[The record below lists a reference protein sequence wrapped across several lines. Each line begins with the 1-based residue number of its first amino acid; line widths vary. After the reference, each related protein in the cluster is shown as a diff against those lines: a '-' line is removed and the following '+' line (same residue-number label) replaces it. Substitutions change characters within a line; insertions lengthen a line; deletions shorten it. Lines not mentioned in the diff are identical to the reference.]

1 MRLLVTWLVAAAT
14 LSLVTLASVPAEP
27 STVIVTSVVVLT
39 GAVLLASRY
48 LAVLIVAVT
57 LTVGSRAHQHGEVL
71 TRIAAPRHPNTAGR
85 PRTRAPA
92 RSVATA

>member
-1 MRLLVTWLVAAAT
+1 MRALITWLVAVAT
-14 LSLVTLASVPAEP
+14 LSLVTLGVAPGEP
-27 STVIVTSVVVLT
+27 STAVVTGVVVLA

-48 LAVLIVAVT
+48 LAVLIVAFT
-57 LTVGSRAHQHGEVL
+57 LTVGSRARQHEEVL

>member
-1 MRLLVTWLVAAAT
+1 VHALVPWLVAVAT
-14 LSLVTLASVPAEP
+14 VSMVSLAVAPAEP
-27 STVIVTSVVVLT
+27 SAVIVTSVVVLA

-48 LAVLIVAVT
+48 LAVLIVAFT
-57 LTVGSRAHQHGEVL
+57 LTVGSRAHQHEEVL

-92 RSVATA
+92 RSVAAA

>member
-1 MRLLVTWLVAAAT
+1 MRSLIPWLVAVAT
-14 LSLVTLASVPAEP
+14 VSLVSLAVAPAEP
-27 STVIVTSVVVLT
+27 SAVIVTSVVVLA
-39 GAVLLASRY
+39 GAALLASRY
-48 LAVLIVAVT
+48 LAVLIVAFT
-57 LTVGSRAHQHGEVL
+57 LTIGARAHQHEEVL

>member
-1 MRLLVTWLVAAAT
+1 VRALITWLVAAAT
-14 LSLVTLASVPAEP
+14 LSMVALAASPAEP
-27 STVIVTSVVVLT
+27 STVLVTSVVVAA

-48 LAVLIVAVT
+48 LAVLIVAFT
-57 LTVGSRAHQHGEVL
+57 LTVGSRAHQHEEVL

-92 RSVATA
+92 RSAAAA